1 MISLKN
7 KPRAVIDLE
16 TTGLNPLI
24 QEVIEVCILKDAEA
38 HEWESPNEFAL
49 GTDLWC
55 LNLKIRPSRIDQ
67 ADPKA
72 LEVNGYKAEDWKG
85 AISIQEAALRINEFL
100 KGCVIF
106 GYNVKF
112 DMGFLE
118 ALFKEAGV
126 KPSWG
131 YHHIDVLAL
140 AYEHL
145 APCGLE
151 QLSLKAVCEFLGIPP
166 EPEVHRAANGAQ
178 RCLQVLERLQ
188 RATWLDRLRWGLK
201 NRKRMQAVREEIL
214 QREVAKNGKP

>member
-1 MISLKN
+1 MISLKS

-24 QEVIEVCILKDAEA
+24 QEVIEVGILKDSKVN
-38 HEWESPNEFAL
+38 EWDSPTEKGL
-49 GTDLWC
+49 DC

-72 LEVNGYKAEDWKG
+72 LQVNGYKAENWKD
-85 AISIQEAALRINEFL
+85 AISFQEAALRINEFL

-140 AYEHL
+140 AYEQL

-166 EPEVHRAANGAQ
+166 EPDVHRAINGAQ
-178 RCLQVLERLQ
+178 RCLQVLEKLQ
-188 RATWLDRLRWGLK
+188 RASWLDRLWWKLR
-201 NRKRMQAVREEIL
+201 NAKRMRAVRKELVRKE
-214 QREVAKNGKP
+214 QERKNGNP